1 MTAVF
6 AKAPDDAMQIGMK
19 VGAAWLL
26 IALLSACSTASGP
39 VRPEPVGPASDGPDP
54 VLRALGKIGI
64 DVLFG
69 NIGQD
74 FVANFESFTLDFVN
88 MTFSLGFPL
97 PAHS

>member
-1 MTAVF
+1 MYIQ
-6 AKAPDDAMQIGMK
+6 PDVVMR
-19 VGAAWLL
+19 VGDKTVTLRDET
-26 IALLSACSTASGP
+26 IF
-39 VRPEPVGPASDGPDP
+39 PA
-54 VLRALGKIGI
+54 RMNAGI

-69 NIGQD
+69 NLGQD